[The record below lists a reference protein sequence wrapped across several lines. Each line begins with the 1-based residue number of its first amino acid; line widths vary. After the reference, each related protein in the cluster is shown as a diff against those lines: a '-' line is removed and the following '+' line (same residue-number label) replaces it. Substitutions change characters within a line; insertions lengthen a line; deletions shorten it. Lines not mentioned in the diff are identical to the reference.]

1 LKADKALHDAAG
13 FKHTQVLYQD
23 CLNRQT
29 YRQTNRREQW
39 RESAENI
46 KTCANLKTPRIDY

>member
-46 KTCANLKTPRIDY
+46 